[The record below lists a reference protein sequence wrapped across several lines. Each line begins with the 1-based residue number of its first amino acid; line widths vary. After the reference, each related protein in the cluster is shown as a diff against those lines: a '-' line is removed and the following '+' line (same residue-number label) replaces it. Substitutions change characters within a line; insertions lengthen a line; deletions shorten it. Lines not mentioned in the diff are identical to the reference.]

1 MSDLKTDSVLV
12 EKTADMWIT
21 RKLLGEYVC
30 DLYKLRVLYVTKD
43 EEKIRENA
51 HTYAGYDISAS

>member
-1 MSDLKTDSVLV
+1 
-12 EKTADMWIT
+12 MWKKNG
-21 RKLLGEYVC
+21 RYVDHEKLLGEYVC